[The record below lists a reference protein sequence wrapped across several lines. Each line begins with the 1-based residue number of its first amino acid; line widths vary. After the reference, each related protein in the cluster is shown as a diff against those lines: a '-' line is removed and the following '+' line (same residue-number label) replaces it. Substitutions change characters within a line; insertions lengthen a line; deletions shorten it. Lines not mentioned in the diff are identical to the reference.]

1 MQTVPAKKIVSAY
14 TERGWFGANF
24 NMNIYRGCCH
34 GCIYC
39 DSRSECYNIP
49 DFDTVKAKEN
59 ALSIIENELKS
70 KRKKGIIM
78 TGAMSDPYNPFE
90 KTEQLT
96 RGALHLINKYNF
108 GINILT
114 KSNLVARDADI
125 LKSIQE
131 HNPAVVNFTITTAN
145 DELCKKIEPNVA
157 KTSERLK
164 ALESLAKADISC
176 GIGLMPVLPFIN
188 DNSENISQLVKLVAD
203 AGAKWIFSYPTLA
216 VSLRQNQRKYYYDR
230 LDENFPGIKDK
241 YIKTYG
247 SSYWC
252 ASQNSDELW
261 KELIS
266 LCKKYNLLYR
276 HNEIEDAIRN
286 DNKQRQIS
294 LF

>member
-1 MQTVPAKKIVSAY
+1 MQTVPAKKIVSSY
-14 TERGWFGANF
+14 TEKGWFGANF

-59 ALSIIENELKS
+59 ALVIIENELKS
-70 KRKKGIIM
+70 KRRKGIIM

-90 KTEQLT
+90 KKEELT
-96 RGALHLINKYNF
+96 RSALHLINKYNF

-114 KSNLVARDADI
+114 KSDLVTRDADI
-125 LKSIQE
+125 LNAIQE
-131 HNPAVVNFTITTAN
+131 HNPAVVNFTVTTAD
-145 DELCKKIEPNVA
+145 DEICKKVEPNVCS
-157 KTSERLK
+157 TSERLK
-164 ALESLAKADISC
+164 ALEYLSKENISC

-188 DNSENISQLVKLVAD
+188 DNIKNISQIVELAAG

-216 VSLRQNQRKYYYDR
+216 VSLRQNQRKYFYDR
-230 LDENFPGIKDK
+230 LDEKFPGIKEK

-252 ASQNSDELW
+252 ASPDSDYLWNEL
-261 KELIS
+261 KS

-286 DNKQRQIS
+286 DNKMRQIK